1 MTIVAW
7 QQQIPLQVL
16 PIGINYNSFIL
27 FGKNVHLNIGEP
39 IDRSI
44 VSNFTDGGI
53 LLNELTGT
61 VQQQLQTLIYEI
73 DTNDRKQ
80 KVARLYLSISG
91 FKKYLLTIPA
101 FIGWLIHWPFFPSH
115 QKFYCKKSS
124 QRWSL

>member
-53 LLNELTGT
+53 LLNELTEPAPFNNSCKDWYMKLMLMTG
-61 VQQQLQTLIYEI
+61 
-73 DTNDRKQ
+73 
-80 KVARLYLSISG
+80 S
-91 FKKYLLTIPA
+91 KK
-101 FIGWLIHWPFFPSH
+101 
-115 QKFYCKKSS
+115 
-124 QRWSL
+124 